1 MIAGGSWGCQEK
13 WRQSEAHGRAG
24 GPPLS
29 PSPSNS
35 RGPRPRGAA
44 ARRQPRGHRPAVL
57 FVRFR
62 LRVRVRRLGRYGG
75 QASRSSHRRAGST
88 PALLA
93 LVGGKETLAGNGSC
107 GCACSWNGM
116 HWPCFA
122 YTVMKVNTTGENE
135 NKHYVQAC
143 SVKIHG

>member
-44 ARRQPRGHRPAVL
+44 ARRQPRGPRPAVL

-93 LVGGKETLAGNGSC
+93 FFFLASLLALVGGKETLAGNGSC
-107 GCACSWNGM
+107 GCACSCSWNGM
-116 HWPCFA
+116 HWPCL
-122 YTVMKVNTTGENE
+122 YCHEGEHNWRE
-135 NKHYVQAC
+135 
-143 SVKIHG
+143 